1 MYITID
7 DIIGEKTI
15 DLSYPI
21 RSSKEVAVI
30 SMLSN
35 DVQYNV
41 MKPRTI
47 IDSIGN
53 QKLILSNTYSGR
65 ELLSVLGGMDKLT
78 KFADD
83 DLVMKT
89 NKLRGITEM
98 TLNLNILD
106 NADNLE
112 DGTPSNTLLTY
123 HVTADED
130 FTRFELYDLSLGEY
144 LVNKYAL

>member
-98 TLNLNILD
+98 ILNLNILD